1 MENINDN
8 LTQMYLSCLA
18 LIVTEH
24 EESIKRIHSFSR
36 QRFLLINNMKEKK
49 ASEDSILNFYKQQTK
64 GKVILILLLK
74 ILFTKVN
81 TSVIG

>member
-49 ASEDSILNFYKQQTK
+49 ASEDSILNFYEQQTK

>member
-49 ASEDSILNFYKQQTK
+49 TSEDSILNFYKQQTK
-64 GKVILILLLK
+64 CKVILILLLK

>member
-36 QRFLLINNMKEKK
+36 QRFLLI
-49 ASEDSILNFYKQQTK
+49 SISISIST
-64 GKVILILLLK
+64 
-74 ILFTKVN
+74 LFKC
-81 TSVIG
+81 